1 MMGHNFSFCKTCETP
16 LDCDFCDKLAALRE
30 PGGMTLEELK
40 AEAKRQG
47 YKLIKDKR
55 PRFERCLCG
64 HNVHQWHYH
73 KGKTWVTCKI
83 CGLQSLPAEGGES
96 QAIEMWNRMILEKR
110 EERKL

>member
-16 LDCDFCDKLAALRE
+16 LDCDFCDKLAALLE
-30 PGGMTLEELK
+30 PGRMALEELK

-73 KGKTWVTCKI
+73 KGKTWITCKI

-110 EERKL
+110 KERKL